1 MFTLKELHG
10 KLVPI
15 NVCYTIVDEVSYMQL
30 FLSKDK
36 KVKKEY
42 EIKPYVR
49 HTSKYDY
56 VVRGKTP
63 ALVKSSS
70 PSAVQRFNIQIDP
83 NRSEFQRL
91 RSSSC

>member
-36 KVKKEY
+36 KVKKHILE
-42 EIKPYVR
+42 EQVLPHFEVK
-49 HTSKYDY
+49 KAYDD
-56 VVRGKTP
+56 KKKN
-63 ALVKSSS
+63 VKMY
-70 PSAVQRFNIQIDP
+70 RKEGIDAKKV
-83 NRSEFQRL
+83 N
-91 RSSSC
+91 

>member
-49 HTSKYDY
+49 HTSK
-56 VVRGKTP
+56 
-63 ALVKSSS
+63 
-70 PSAVQRFNIQIDP
+70 
-83 NRSEFQRL
+83 
-91 RSSSC
+91 